1 MNIPSFDLP
10 ARFARI
16 GRALPQWPHSL
27 ALAQAL
33 NAAIRLGKLDA
44 QSLAPLA
51 GRSVSIECRDAGAT
65 ATVRFDGARFSA
77 ARAAADLVISAPL
90 SALARIATRQDD
102 PDTLFFHRRLQIT
115 GDTELGLV
123 VKNLLDSIELPA
135 WLSAAH

>member
-1 MNIPSFDLP
+1 MS
-10 ARFARI
+10 RF
-16 GRALPQWPHSL
+16 S
-27 ALAQAL
+27 
-33 NAAIRLGKLDA
+33 
-44 QSLAPLA
+44 
-51 GRSVSIECRDAGAT
+51 
-65 ATVRFDGARFSA
+65 SA